1 MRSMVIVVPEFSTNT
16 TVRYVAVSLPLVPA
30 LLDHAK
36 YLEPQDMPP
45 PETRSRDLL
54 RLRQGRA
61 TPRAPSLRTLVRW
74 AQKCDT
80 AEQLGEQLR
89 RRYDRQRQRAGL
101 AQADRRRTDLAEVAE
116 RLDQLL
122 VD

>member
-1 MRSMVIVVPEFSTNT
+1 MRSMVIVVPEFTLNT
-16 TVRYVAVSLPLVPA
+16 TVRYTAVSLPLVPA

-45 PETRSRDLL
+45 PETRSTDLL
-54 RLRQGRA
+54 RLRQGRV

-74 AQKCDT
+74 ARRRDS
-80 AEQLGEQLR
+80 AEQLR

-101 AQADRRRTDLAEVAE
+101 GQADRRRAEAEVAE
-116 RLDQLL
+116 RLNRLL
-122 VD
+122 AP